1 MAFKHGF
8 PSLSVYMLTNRK
20 SSKASTT
27 LSLDLC
33 PDFMG
38 IVVGQASFLI
48 HIVQNFSAILE
59 GISGEN

>member
-1 MAFKHGF
+1 MAFRYGF

-38 IVVGQASFLI
+38 CGVGQASFLI
-48 HIVQNFSAILE
+48 HIAQQFLAILE
-59 GISGEN
+59 GISVEN